1 MTMLMMQLIAGVLEL
16 LVFVIKYIDF
26 NKYNLSVIK
35 I

>member
-16 LVFVIKYIDF
+16 LVFVVKYIDF